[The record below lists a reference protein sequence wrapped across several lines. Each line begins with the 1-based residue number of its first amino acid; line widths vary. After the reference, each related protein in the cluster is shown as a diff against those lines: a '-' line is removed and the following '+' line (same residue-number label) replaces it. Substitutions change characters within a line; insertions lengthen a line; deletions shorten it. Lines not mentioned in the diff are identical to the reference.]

1 MIYCQNILLSVWTLI
16 LYKIYKPK
24 TTDMDELVTPK
35 EYSDICP
42 FSDGEF
48 HSKMEKMVTEDGFKH
63 AVTWVMPDID
73 YDAFCKQLLLIDNKK
88 DFQYKVMFP
97 FLEMLAAKTTDGI
110 SDCGVEQN
118 VEYDKAYTMM
128 TNHRDIVLDASF
140 LNLAL
145 LRHKSRTTE
154 VAIGDNLLIYDWIET
169 LVRLNKS
176 IIVKRDV
183 GMRHALE
190 AAVQLSGY
198 IHFAITQKK
207 ESVWIAQ
214 RQGRAK
220 DSSDE
225 TQESLIKMLSIAGG
239 NSFLDNILELNIMPV
254 AISYELDPND
264 YLKAR
269 EFLLKKKN
277 PDFKKTQRDDLFS
290 METGLLQNK
299 GKVHFTFTGC
309 INDDIEKLC
318 DLDKKE
324 QLNNVCQIIDKRIHG
339 NYRIYPGNYI
349 AFDERYN
356 TDRFKNEYTDDDIEK
371 FNSYINKQLD
381 KVQNEVNFEIS
392 GEEREYMHGLML
404 VMYSNPLVN
413 KLTATGMM

>member
-1 MIYCQNILLSVWTLI
+1 M
-16 LYKIYKPK
+16 K
-24 TTDMDELVTPK
+24 ELVTPQ

-48 HSKMEKMVTEDGFKH
+48 HSKMEKMITEDGFKH

-73 YDAFCKQLLLIDNKK
+73 YKAFCGQLLQIDNKK
-88 DFQYKVMFP
+88 DFQEKVMFP

-110 SDCGVEQN
+110 SDSGIETAVNPEMP
-118 VEYDKAYTMM
+118 YTML

-140 LNLAL
+140 LNLSL
-145 LRHKSRTTE
+145 LRRKYRTTE
-154 VAIGDNLLIYDWIET
+154 VAIGNNLLIYDWIEN

-190 AAVQLSGY
+190 AAEQLSGY
-198 IHFAITQKK
+198 IHFALTQKK

-225 TQESLIKMLSIAGG
+225 TQESLIKMLGIAGG
-239 NSFLDNILELNIMPV
+239 KEFIDNILELNIMPV
-254 AISYELDPND
+254 TISYELDPND

-269 EFLLKKKN
+269 EFLLKKKDPN
-277 PDFKKTQRDDLFS
+277 FKKTKRDDLFS

-299 GKVHFTFTGC
+299 GKVHITFTGC
-309 INDDIEKLC
+309 INPEIEALRNA
-318 DLDKKE
+318 DKAE
-324 QLNNVCQIIDKRIHG
+324 QLNGICKLIDNRIHA

-349 AFDERYN
+349 AFDKRYK
-356 TDRFKNEYTDDDIEK
+356 TDRFKNEYNDADIDR
-371 FNSYINKQLD
+371 FNDYINRQLD
-381 KVQNEVNFEIS
+381 KVKKEVDFEIS
-392 GEEREYMHGLML
+392 DSDRSYMLDMML
-404 VMYSNPLVN
+404 VMYSNPLIN
-413 KLTATGMM
+413 KLKATNQL

>member
-1 MIYCQNILLSVWTLI
+1 M
-16 LYKIYKPK
+16 K
-24 TTDMDELVTPK
+24 ELVTPA

-42 FSDGEF
+42 FSDEEF
-48 HSKMEKMVTEDGFKH
+48 HSKMEKMITEDGFKH
-63 AVTWVMPDID
+63 AVTWVMPDVD
-73 YDAFCKQLLLIDNKK
+73 YNAFCGQLLLINNKK
-88 DFQYKVMFP
+88 DFQEKVMFP
-97 FLEMLAAKTTDGI
+97 FLEMLAAKTTAGI
-110 SDCGVEQN
+110 SDSGVEN
-118 VEYDKAYTMM
+118 VDYGSAYTMI

-145 LRHKSRTTE
+145 LRHQARTTE
-154 VAIGDNLLIYDWIET
+154 VAIGNNLLIYDWIET

-176 IIVKRDV
+176 VIVKRDV

-198 IHFAITQKK
+198 LHFAVADKK

-225 TQESLIKMLSIAGG
+225 TQESLVKMLGIAGG
-239 NSFLDNILELNIMPV
+239 KGFLDNMLELNIMPV

-290 METGLLQNK
+290 METGLLQQK
-299 GKVHFTFTGC
+299 GRVHFTFTPC
-309 INDDIEKLC
+309 INDEIEKLRG
-318 DLDKKE
+318 LDKNS
-324 QLNNVCQIIDKRIHG
+324 QLLGICGIIDKRIHA

-349 AFDERYN
+349 AFDERFA
-356 TDRFKNEYTDDDIEK
+356 TDRFKNEYDDSDIDVFK
-371 FNSYINKQLD
+371 GYLNAQLD
-381 KVQNEVNFEIS
+381 KVTKEVDFVINEDD
-392 GEEREYMHGLML
+392 RKYMYDIML

-413 KLTATGMM
+413 KLKSTDSL